1 MCFPCC
7 QTSHAAIEVIAIEA
21 IKIVSIDI
29 NIIAINVRDKE
40 IINIG
45 TNATAVGQTNNLLE
59 VLVLLTCSGI
69 EKCFSRDLVLLGLN
83 SLQAKSCYGGEKKWK
98 NSPRTSTFSFLVSPC
113 TYYLNHFFCTSP
125 DSIYTIGIPHV

>member
-1 MCFPCC
+1 LCFPCC

-29 NIIAINVRDKE
+29 NIIAINVRNKE

-45 TNATAVGQTNNLLE
+45 TNATAVAQTNNLLE

-83 SLQAKSCYGGEKKWK
+83 SLQAKSCYGGEKKMEK
-98 NSPRTSTFSFLVSPC
+98 LSPYF
-113 TYYLNHFFCTSP
+113 HF
-125 DSIYTIGIPHV
+125 